1 MGSKQ
6 IKFFKEKQFFFHS
19 YQALRK
25 FSISY
30 LQQSAL
36 KTTVQNMESKS
47 YD

>member
-6 IKFFKEKQFFFHS
+6 IKFFKEKQFFHS